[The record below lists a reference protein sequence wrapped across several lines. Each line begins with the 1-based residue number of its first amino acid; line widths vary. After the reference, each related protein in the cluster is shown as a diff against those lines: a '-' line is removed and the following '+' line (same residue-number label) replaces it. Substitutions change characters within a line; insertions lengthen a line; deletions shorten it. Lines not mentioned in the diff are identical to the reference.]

1 MMVRV
6 NTACAI
12 SHHLAVCRAVRAA
25 RRCGVLQTYND
36 IPCVVNKEAESF
48 LVDNGVD
55 PALAYHV
62 AHLFAR

>member
-1 MMVRV
+1 MPRF
-6 NTACAI
+6 C
-12 SHHLAVCRAVRAA
+12 L
-25 RRCGVLQTYND
+25 LQVYND
-36 IPCVVNKEAESF
+36 IPCEVEPSVERF

>member
-1 MMVRV
+1 MLCHTYALFEKMLCCSTLYEYVMIP
-6 NTACAI
+6 TP
-12 SHHLAVCRAVRAA
+12 
-25 RRCGVLQTYND
+25 QTYND
-36 IPCVVNKEAESF
+36 IPCVVDKSAESY

>member
-1 MMVRV
+1 MVQYSDV
-6 NTACAI
+6 YTC
-12 SHHLAVCRAVRAA
+12 SVFKDAVLFRAVMAFCDA
-25 RRCGVLQTYND
+25 TPQTYND
-36 IPCVVNKEAESF
+36 IPCVVDKCAESF

>member
-1 MMVRV
+1 MLFHVV
-6 NTACAI
+6 WKLYDTA
-12 SHHLAVCRAVRAA
+12 
-25 RRCGVLQTYND
+25 LQTYND
-36 IPCVVNKEAESF
+36 IPCAVDKCAESY